1 VQFIVS
7 LIINALALWVV
18 TLIVK
23 GVHYDNY
30 TALIIASIVL
40 GIVNAIIRP
49 ILLLL
54 SLPFIIITLGLF
66 VLVVNGLALWLVG
79 ILVPGFHVDGLWS
92 GILGAIIL
100 AVISWIV
107 GAVGLNKVGKP
118 DVNA

>member
-7 LIINALALWVV
+7 LIINAVALWVV
-18 TLIVK
+18 TLLNI
-23 GVHYDNY
+23 GIHADTT

-49 ILLLL
+49 IMLLL
-54 SLPFIIITLGLF
+54 SLPFIIVTLGLF
-66 VLVVNGLALWLVG
+66 VLVVNGIAVWLVG
-79 ILVPGFHVDGLWS
+79 LVVPGFHVDSLWA

-118 DVNA
+118 DVKA